1 MKTLLIAILLTSTI
15 SAVLIALA
23 FGNGR
28 YQAASAGANS
38 WVIIDTKTGHTRI
51 CSPDRLSY
59 KGPKCSPWSEPDE

>member
-28 YQAASAGANS
+28 YQAVSGNTHN
-38 WVIIDTKTGHTRI
+38 WIIIDTKTGHTRR
-51 CSPDRLSY
+51 CRADSMFNKAPTC
-59 KGPKCSPWSEPDE
+59 GPWLESDE

>member
-28 YQAASAGANS
+28 YQAASGRGNS
-38 WVIIDTKTGHTRI
+38 WLIIDTKTGHTRI
-51 CSPDRLSY
+51 CSLDRQPY
-59 KGPKCSPWSEPDE
+59 EVPQCNAWSEPDE